1 MKYAIVDFRT
11 SKEEI
16 ENLKKLNL
24 EVILCPPCKNLYEA
38 VCGHPDMQLNIIS
51 DNEIIVHRGIDI
63 AFIEKLIKRNIKVYK
78 SENFIKSS
86 YPEDIILN
94 AVNLKSLFIHKLK
107 NTDKNLMELIKHK
120 KLLNVSQGYT
130 KCSTAILSEEAI
142 ITSDRNIA
150 KVLLKENIDVL
161 LLPPGDILLPGLD
174 YGFIGGCCGLINE
187 NTLCFFG
194 NLNHYKYGD
203 IVINFLKKY
212 KINPIYLREDKLI
225 DRGSLLII

>member
-11 SKEEI
+11 TKEEI

-51 DNEIIVHRGIDI
+51 NNEVIVHRDIDI
-63 AFIEKLIKRNIKVYK
+63 TFIEKLIKRNIKVYK

-94 AVNLKSLFIHKLK
+94 AINMKNFFIHKLK
-107 NTDKNLMELIKHK
+107 NTDKNLMQLVKHK
-120 KLLNVSQGYT
+120 KLLNVNQGYT
-130 KCSTAILSEEAI
+130 KCSTAIISEEAI

-161 LLPPGDILLPGLD
+161 LLPPGDIVLPGLD

-212 KINPIYLREDKLI
+212 KVNPIYLREDKLI

>member
-120 KLLNVSQGYT
+120 KLLNVGQGYT